1 MAKSLASK
9 IAKLEGKKKQVSI
22 GNIREVLARLE
33 DIIAGECARFAGKY
47 PGGES
52 VYFEDSRTLHQLG
65 RNAEKK
71 AMKLIKSK
79 AKKNGSQ
86 KVRR

>member
-9 IAKLEGKKKQVSI
+9 IAALEGKKKQVSI

-33 DIIAGECARFAGKY
+33 DIMAAECARCTRKY
-47 PGGES
+47 GDQS
-52 VYFEDSRTLHQLG
+52 VYFEDSRTLHQIG
-65 RNAEKK
+65 RRVEKK
-71 AMKLIKSK
+71 ALKLVKQ
-79 AKKNGSQ
+79 NGSK